1 MEDMII
7 REAMLL
13 NDRLEELVG
22 SETVVRLDHVF
33 SAFAGDAIAKIC
45 CDKPPNMMN
54 KPEFGKEWQVIP
66 KNSLAPDSYFSPYR
80 HDLIERIVHQV
91 PLFMHIPQLV
101 Q

>member
-13 NDRLEELVG
+13 NDRLEELAG
-22 SETVVRLDHVF
+22 SKTVVRLDHVF

-54 KPEFGKEWQVIP
+54 KPDLWQGMASHS
-66 KNSLAPDSYFSPYR
+66 NELSGA
-80 HDLIERIVHQV
+80 
-91 PLFMHIPQLV
+91 
-101 Q
+101 

>member
-13 NDRLEELVG
+13 NDRLEELAG
-22 SETVVRLDHVF
+22 SKTVVRLDHVF

-54 KPEFGKEWQVIP
+54 KPDFGKEWQVVP
-66 KNSLAPDSYFSPYR
+66 TNSLAHDSDFP
-80 HDLIERIVHQV
+80 IQA
-91 PLFMHIPQLV
+91 
-101 Q
+101 